1 MFPQQILLELHD
13 HGLRGQLL
21 LDGHRPGAV
30 LIDAPLPALTC
41 RNGMPLEK
49 EPLGDLIGDL
59 MVRDDLI
66 EPIVMAVLPAAAVQC
81 RVVDWMPLKEAID
94 DPLEALGRIE
104 PSLNLPFALE
114 QASFD
119 LQPLSGNGAQ
129 MLLAATPR
137 SLLEAWIQVFNMAGV
152 RLDRLAPSQTC
163 QMAAIHPLLEAAA
176 SDQLIALVNAGS
188 EDRHLLL
195 VRQGIPV
202 FEWALPPADD
212 ALVAEVSR
220 CISFYRRQDPAV
232 RQVRLLLSQPFERRR
247 ELERQLGVT
256 AEELTAEPFA
266 SLALQ
271 GLATP
276 ESGS

>member
-1 MFPQQILLELHD
+1 MFPQQVLLEVHD
-13 HGLRGQLL
+13 HSLRGQLL
-21 LDGHRPGAV
+21 VDGRRPGSV

-66 EPIVMAVLPAAAVQC
+66 EPIVMAALPASAVHC
-81 RVVDWMPLKEAID
+81 RVLDWWPLREAID
-94 DPLEALGRIE
+94 DPLDALRTIE
-104 PSLNLPFALE
+104 PSLNLPFPLE

-137 SLLEAWIQVFNMAGV
+137 ALLESWIQVFNMAGV
-152 RLDRLAPSQTC
+152 RLDRLAPSQSC
-163 QMAAIHPLLEAAA
+163 QLAAVDPLLAGAS
-176 SDQLIALVNAGS
+176 SDQLIALVDAGS
-188 EDRHLLL
+188 EDRRLLL
-195 VRQGIPV
+195 VRQAVPV
-202 FEWALPPADD
+202 FEWALPAADD
-212 ALVAEVSR
+212 ALVAEVNR
-220 CISFYRRQDPAV
+220 CISFYRRQNPAV
-232 RQVRLLLSQPFERRR
+232 RQVRLLLAQPFEGRKK
-247 ELERQLGVT
+247 LERQLGVA

-266 SLALQ
+266 SLVLQ

-276 ESGS
+276 EVLP